1 MMPVSLEVS
10 SFSVTLERSSV
21 WLTHLSKRPGAAADQ
36 EMKGTQH
43 LWAAALNHMP
53 SAAHGIAYSQPSA
66 GITHPHTMF

>member
-21 WLTHLSKRPGAAADQ
+21 RLTHLSKGVAADQ